1 MGNIPDIPGNS
12 RTHALVGT
20 GPAMRAVFERIE
32 TVGPRD
38 STVLVLGESGT
49 GKERVARAI
58 HDASPRRDRPF
69 VPVDCTALGDAL
81 FESQMFGHEKGA
93 FTGAHRDTLGFIRA
107 AEGGTLFID
116 ELGEL
121 SPANQAKLLRFLQ
134 ESCITPVGSVRPV
147 PVDVRVVCATH
158 RDLPAM
164 IEGEAFRLDLYYRVN
179 VVQVTLPPLRDR
191 PEDIAPIAQQF
202 MARLCKMY
210 GEPGRSLSE
219 GALEAMRGASWPG
232 NVREL
237 VNAVEHAFVMSGDR
251 EIGEDALPA
260 SVRRQAADR
269 RTSVDAASQVAR
281 PDEPAV
287 STLDAA
293 QRRLV
298 ADALRKTQGHQ
309 GRAAAL
315 IDVERRRFYRM
326 VKRYNLE
333 AHTRA

>member
-1 MGNIPDIPGNS
+1 
-12 RTHALVGT
+12 
-20 GPAMRAVFERIE
+20 MRAVFGLID

-38 STVLVLGESGT
+38 STVLIHGESGT

-58 HDASPRRDRPF
+58 HDASPRRHQPF

-164 IEGEAFRLDLYYRVN
+164 IEDEAFRLDLYYRVN
-179 VVQVTLPPLRDR
+179 VVQLTLPPLRDR
-191 PEDIAPIAQQF
+191 PEDIAPIAEDF
-202 MARLCKMY
+202 IARLCKMY
-210 GEPGRSLSE
+210 AEPGRSLSE
-219 GALEAMRGASWPG
+219 GAIAALRRAAWRG

-237 VNAVEHAFVMSGDR
+237 VNAVEHAFVMCGDR
-251 EIGEDALPA
+251 EIGEEALPA
-260 SVRRQAADR
+260 AVRRPAATTGDCA
-269 RTSVDAASQVAR
+269 TGPVVAR

-287 STLDAA
+287 PTLDIA
-293 QRRLV
+293 QRELV
-298 ADALRKTQGHQ
+298 THALRETQGHQ

-333 AHTRA
+333 AHTRG

>member
-1 MGNIPDIPGNS
+1 VGTIPAIPGKS

-20 GPAMRAVFERIE
+20 GPAMRAVFERID

-58 HDASPRRDRPF
+58 HDAGPRRGRPF

-81 FESQMFGHEKGA
+81 FESQMFGHERGA
-93 FTGAHRDTLGFIRA
+93 FTGAHRDTLGFVRA
-107 AEGGTLFID
+107 AQGGTLFID

-147 PVDVRVVCATH
+147 PVEVRVVCATH
-158 RDLPAM
+158 RDLQAM
-164 IEGEAFRLDLYYRVN
+164 IKDEAFRLDLYYRVN
-179 VVQVTLPPLRDR
+179 VVQLTLPPLRER
-191 PEDIAPIAQQF
+191 REDIAPIAEDF
-202 MARLCKMY
+202 LARLCRMY
-210 GEPGRSLSE
+210 GEPGRSLSDE
-219 GALEAMRGASWPG
+219 ALRVLRGAAWRG

-251 EIGEDALPA
+251 EIGAEALPA
-260 SVRRQAADR
+260 TVIRQAADR
-269 RTSVDAASQVAR
+269 RTPEDATSQVAR

-293 QRRLV
+293 QRRLI

-309 GRAAAL
+309 GRAAEL
-315 IDVERRRFYRM
+315 IEVERRRFYRM

-333 AHTRA
+333 AHTRG